1 MKEFWDERYRQAGYA
16 YGEQPNAYL
25 KEKLTGLPAGKIL
38 FPAEGEGRNAVFAAS
53 LGWAAFAF
61 DLSGE
66 GKRKAMQLAGKYQVE
81 LNYEV
86 GEFGNMIYD
95 HNQFDAIGLIFAHFP
110 AHLKTA
116 YHKALVSY
124 LKPGGTL
131 IMEAFSKKHI
141 DYIKRNEKVGG
152 PRNVEI
158 LLSAEDILSDFSDLE
173 IIEFTEREVELT
185 EGLYHN
191 GTAHVVRFTGRKP

>member
-1 MKEFWDERYRQAGYA
+1 MKEFWDERYSQAGYA

-25 KEKLTGLPAGKIL
+25 KEKLTGMHAGKIL
-38 FPAEGEGRNAVFAAS
+38 FPAEGEGRNAVYAAS
-53 LGWAAFAF
+53 MGWSVYAF

-66 GKRKAMQLAGKYQVE
+66 GKRKALQLAGKFQVE
-81 LNYEV
+81 LNYAV
-86 GEFGNMIYD
+86 GEFGDIIYD

-131 IMEAFSKKHI
+131 IMEAFSKKHT

-152 PRNVEI
+152 PRNIEI
-158 LLSAEDILSDFSDLE
+158 LLSAEDILSDFSGLE
-173 IIEFTEREVELT
+173 IIELAEQEVELT